1 MVDPDESA
9 SKIRRVAARLVSLL
23 DDRFRIPGTDLRFG
37 LDPIIGILFP
47 GIGDAVSGAGSIGLL
62 AMAFRRGVPRVV
74 MLRMIL
80 NIAVDAVAG
89 ARPIVGDI
97 FDVAFKA
104 NRRNFELIRQYEDP
118 EAKASAWDYAVVTLG
133 VSVAVVSIIVP
144 IVAAIYFGVAY
155 GPELMERLRIRRASA
170 RPLEAPSPAR
180 GSSDGAPVD
189 RAVSLD

>member
-1 MVDPDESA
+1 MDDSDVSA
-9 SKIRRVAARLVSLL
+9 SQIRRLAERLVSLL

-62 AMAFRRGVPRVV
+62 TLAFRRGVPRVV

-80 NIAVDAVAG
+80 NVAIDTVAG
-89 ARPIVGDI
+89 ALPVVGDI

-104 NRRNFELIRQYEDP
+104 NRRNYELIREH
-118 EAKASAWDYAVVTLG
+118 EAPGSKASFGDYVVVTLG

-144 IVAAIYFGVAY
+144 IVAAIYFGVTY
-155 GPELMERLRIRRASA
+155 GPELIERLRLR
-170 RPLEAPSPAR
+170 
-180 GSSDGAPVD
+180 
-189 RAVSLD
+189 